1 MPATPP
7 IAPLRV
13 KSGWYRRVGK
23 RTFDIVGAAAAIVVL
38 LPLAAAVALIVRVF
52 LGSPVLFRQSRPG
65 LNGVPFGLV
74 KFRTMT
80 DRRDHAG
87 SLLPDSERLG
97 WLGRFLRAASLDE
110 LPELW
115 NVLVG
120 EMSLVGPRPLLLA
133 YLDRYTPRQARRH
146 LVRPGITGLAQVSGR
161 NGLSWEEKF
170 ELDGE
175 YVDRCSFAL
184 DVRILARTIWQ
195 VLLRRDINQPGHATA
210 EEFTGNGDAM
220 RVVIVGAGGH
230 GQVVADMIA
239 AGARVGDHELK
250 LVGFLDDDPGFV
262 GTDVGGVP
270 VLGNLDSIG
279 RVAADAFVV
288 AIGSN
293 PDRARIAQ
301 QLQSEGRR
309 LISIQHPHTSV
320 SRNVTVGD
328 GTMVSAGA
336 VVVTGARI
344 GLGVILNTGCTVD
357 HHSHVG
363 DYAHIAPGV
372 HLGGEVAIGGRTLVG
387 IGAVVLPRCRVGA
400 GCTIGAGAVVI
411 GDVPDGATAVGVP
424 ARLFPSPLRRGVTSH
439 LLVDR

>member
-1 MPATPP
+1 M
-7 IAPLRV
+7 
-13 KSGWYRRVGK
+13 
-23 RTFDIVGAAAAIVVL
+23 
-38 LPLAAAVALIVRVF
+38 
-52 LGSPVLFRQSRPG
+52 
-65 LNGVPFGLV
+65 
-74 KFRTMT
+74 
-80 DRRDHAG
+80 
-87 SLLPDSERLG
+87 SERLG
-97 WLGRFLRAASLDE
+97 RLGRFLRAASLDE

-220 RVVIVGAGGH
+220 KVVIVGAGGH

-239 AGARVGDHELK
+239 AGARVGDDELK
-250 LVGFLDDDPGFV
+250 LVGFLDDDPGLV
-262 GTDVGGVP
+262 GAEVGGVP
-270 VLGNLDSIG
+270 VLGDLGSIG

-293 PDRARIAQ
+293 PERARIAQ

-309 LISIQHPHTSV
+309 LVSIQHPHSSV

-336 VVVTGARI
+336 VVVTGARESAGASSSTPAVPSI
-344 GLGVILNTGCTVD
+344 TTHTSATTRTSRRAFTSAARWRLAGARWSALGRSFFRAAAL
-357 HHSHVG
+357 
-363 DYAHIAPGV
+363 APG
-372 HLGGEVAIGGRTLVG
+372 A
-387 IGAVVLPRCRVGA
+387 PS
-400 GCTIGAGAVVI
+400 
-411 GDVPDGATAVGVP
+411 
-424 ARLFPSPLRRGVTSH
+424 ARARS
-439 LLVDR
+439 